1 MLNAFTIKERGS
13 MGKIYKNEQLSDE
26 LIKIKHRGK
35 IYTPDYLVKIIL
47 NQGNYVDGNINKKH
61 VIDNSCGD
69 GQFIVH
75 IVDRYVNDFFKNS
88 NNISELK
95 NQLETYIHAIEID
108 KNEINTCID
117 RCGSYVLNIPS
128 SQLHKSKSVTDLY
141 YCISIHFENE
151 KYAISFLGLIR
162 KKDILE
168 GKVGILYKTGTTRVR
183 ADKTTFRFISD
194 TYEVEFK
201 DFLKPFISEHIKKM
215 NGFKLIKIK

>member
-1 MLNAFTIKERGS
+1 MQIEAS
-13 MGKIYKNEQLSDE
+13 
-26 LIKIKHRGK
+26 IKI
-35 IYTPDYLVKIIL
+35 V
-47 NQGNYVDGNINKKH
+47 NFYVDLKSMHRK
-61 VIDNSCGD
+61 
-69 GQFIVH
+69 
-75 IVDRYVNDFFKNS
+75 NDTF
-88 NNISELK
+88 
-95 NQLETYIHAIEID
+95 Y
-108 KNEINTCID
+108 
-117 RCGSYVLNIPS
+117 GSYVLNIPS